1 MERLFNEVRSAS
13 DLVKNVIS
21 NVQDIIRGEVRLAKA
36 ELAEEGRK
44 AGGAL
49 AYLATAGVLAILG
62 LFFVLFSLMLI
73 LNRILPGWAAALAVA
88 VIVLGVAGILFSIG
102 REKFRHFSAKPQ
114 KTIESVKENVEWFRN
129 QTV

>member
-44 AGGAL
+44 AGGVL

-62 LFFVLFSLMLI
+62 LFFVLFSLMS
-73 LNRILPGWAAALAVA
+73 AVA
-88 VIVLGVAGILFSIG
+88 VFSVSTFALAGALMS
-102 REKFRHFSAKPQ
+102 
-114 KTIESVKENVEWFRN
+114 
-129 QTV
+129 